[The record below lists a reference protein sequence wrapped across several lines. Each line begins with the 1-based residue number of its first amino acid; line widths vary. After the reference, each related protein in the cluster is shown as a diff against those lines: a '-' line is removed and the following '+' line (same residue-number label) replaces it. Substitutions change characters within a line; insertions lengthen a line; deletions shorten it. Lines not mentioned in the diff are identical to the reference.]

1 MGKDLEGGFMSTPF
15 PPNRE
20 ADLVTWTQNFSTLIS
35 ATPAVFG
42 ISVPAATAYATVS
55 GNFVTAYNVA
65 NTENTRTR
73 VTVAQKNAAKA
84 TMIASARSL
93 IRTIQGTASVTPAQK
108 IELAINPRD
117 IVPSPIPAP
126 ANPPL
131 LQIVSAIGRT
141 VRIRLKDSVSTDRRG
156 RPPGVAGATVF
167 SFVGATAPSD
177 PSEYH
182 YEGNTSLTVVD
193 VQFPDD
199 VPSGAQV
206 WLTAFWRNAR
216 GNSGPACT
224 PAGTNLPGG
233 AALPEAA

>member
-1 MGKDLEGGFMSTPF
+1 MPNPF

-20 ADLVTWTQNFSTLIS
+20 ADLVTWTQNFSTLIT
-35 ATPAVFG
+35 ATPTVFG
-42 ISVPAATAYATVS
+42 LTAPMATAYATTS

-65 NTENTRTR
+65 NADSTRTR
-73 VTVAQKNAAKA
+73 VTVATKNAAKA
-84 TMIASARSL
+84 TLIASARSL
-93 IRTIQGTASVTPAQK
+93 IRTIQGTATVTPAQK
-108 IELAINPRD
+108 IQLGINPRD
-117 IVPSPIPAP
+117 IVPSPVPAP

-131 LQIVSAIGRT
+131 LQIVSAIART
-141 VRIRLKDSVSTDRRG
+141 VRIRLKDSTSTDRRG

-167 SFVGATAPSD
+167 SFVGETAPSD
-177 PSEYH
+177 PSKYH

-193 VQFPDD
+193 IEFPDD

-206 WLTAFWRNAR
+206 WITAFWRNAR

-224 PAGTNLPGG
+224 PVGANLPGG

>member
-1 MGKDLEGGFMSTPF
+1 MGQNWEGGFMSTPW

-35 ATPAVFG
+35 ATPTVFG
-42 ISVPAATAYATVS
+42 LTAPMALAYATLS
-55 GNFVTAYNVA
+55 GNFVTSYNVA
-65 NTENTRTR
+65 NAESTRTR
-73 VTVAQKNAAKA
+73 VTVADKNAKKA
-84 TMIASARSL
+84 TMLASARSL

-108 IELAINPRD
+108 IELGINPRD

-141 VRIRLKDSVSTDRRG
+141 VKIRLKDSVSTDRRG
-156 RPPGVAGATVF
+156 RPPGAAGATVF
-167 SFVGATAPSD
+167 SFVGPTAPSD

-182 YEGNTSLTVVD
+182 FEGNTSLTVVD
-193 VQFPDD
+193 ILFPDD
-199 VPSGAQV
+199 TPSGAQV
-206 WLTAFWRNAR
+206 WITAFWRNAR
-216 GNSGPACT
+216 GISGPACT
-224 PAGTNLPGG
+224 PVGTNLPGG